1 MLNNAFKNYQ
11 VVWIDR
17 DPRAVVGSMIRL
29 RWFFK
34 KKPNEYEAMTEE
46 ERISFYVD
54 KYLQFYNSKF
64 EFSNRI
70 DVRYEDLV
78 SNPIR
83 FFENLLPKIGLAMPK
98 SFENMIKN
106 WNIKPIHIDDYK
118 SAFNKVEWKI
128 INSKLRHL
136 IQ

>member
-1 MLNNAFKNYQ
+1 
-11 VVWIDR
+11 
-17 DPRAVVGSMIRL
+17 
-29 RWFFK
+29 
-34 KKPNEYEAMTEE
+34 MTEE

-54 KYLQFYNSKF
+54 KYLQFYNSKY

-118 SAFNKVEWKI
+118 SAFNEVEWKI
-128 INSKLRHL
+128 MNSKLKDL